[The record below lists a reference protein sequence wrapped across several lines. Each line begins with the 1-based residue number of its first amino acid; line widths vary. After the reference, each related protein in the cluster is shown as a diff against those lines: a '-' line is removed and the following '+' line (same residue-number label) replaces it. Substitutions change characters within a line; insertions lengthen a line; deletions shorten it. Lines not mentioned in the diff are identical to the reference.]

1 LRGSRRGSAVA
12 QLSSLGQLAHV
23 KKKTIVRAVIALLLL
38 GVVARLVWIRVPSVS
53 CEGMVQSPDKRYVAK
68 VSSKWRDDFWGRA
81 PHEYQRV
88 LVETADGRV
97 VRRVFTDE
105 PWTGWP
111 KDCSIQWATNSSSV
125 TFTFKTE
132 EALKTHLILDISP

>member
-1 LRGSRRGSAVA
+1 MAEFWT
-12 QLSSLGQLAHV
+12 LGQLARV
-23 KKKTIVRAVIALLLL
+23 KRKTIIRAVIALLLL
-38 GVVARLVWIRVPSVS
+38 GVVARFVWIWLPPVS
-53 CEGMVQSPDKRYVAK
+53 SEGTVQSPDKRYVAK
-68 VSSKWRDDFWGRA
+68 VSSKWRGDFWGRA

-111 KDCSIQWATNSSSV
+111 KDCLIQWATNSSSV

-132 EALKTHLILDISP
+132 EPLKTRLILDISP